1 MALDKN
7 NPFMP
12 SADQYSGIGAAAQ
25 AHDMVASGG
34 ILDGIV
40 EFGTQTLPTFASAT
54 VVNVLNIP
62 HDLAEIPYS
71 LVTGDK
77 LDSGKVDLS
86 NVLGNL
92 DSSLNTDLE
101 DYYSKH
107 KEGIDMSSYVAASLV
122 PGTIG
127 IKALRMG
134 MGTTA
139 AATASEAGL
148 VGRAIGT
155 FEGLGAKS
163 LQTAKLEVLKG
174 SPFSYLSREALNLAA
189 AGATVGVVE
198 TLAFNTA
205 ATLAL
210 HSSPYLDKKDAWE
223 LAKDAVTDSLYF
235 GSIAGGL
242 LGSSVKEAGA
252 VGLLG
257 FRQTL
262 KPYKGQ
268 IDSLAREADNI
279 GGAAQSLEAGL
290 PFTAKVGKGKLTPKE
305 ATLSGGDLAMSIKD
319 NLDNLKAADSL
330 DDFALLERK
339 GLLSKDPVFR
349 EAEWRKFV
357 ADKDASITKQ
367 ERLLESKVKELF
379 ADVSEVVGVSQLVKS
394 ISSSSIEKAGALLA
408 GLKKLHP
415 ATDLAL
421 ENLEKVRAAGRTSQ
435 TVVMDLKTN
444 TVVNKP
450 AGASIFDLPKAEQ
463 VTKVANAKVVPFTEA
478 SLADGSLT
486 GMSGSIMYKK
496 ALEETGQTAGSLT
509 AKSAGFNF
517 TLEKDL
523 ALIDVLANKAATLHP
538 ELKIKVAGVERTVDE
553 AIKLVA
559 ERKIDLIAEGAASG
573 KSVEELSA
581 MLHMPDAKVMKPD
594 LIGMTNEL
602 AKKEGQSPRYL
613 LAEYDKLV
621 RPTSVNRFLAEGSL
635 DFKARIKL
643 VAEERELS
651 LNKMFA
657 EGMAFGKLPISD
669 FKGSGAA
676 GVLKFADASWGDG
689 FQQKLQTLTRL
700 YAKLMNDAA
709 GTRLAA
715 IDTPAEHV
723 LAGGKTSTAYAEMA
737 GVTTWLETS
746 LARGQ
751 GANLWLAPN
760 GNSYVVQR
768 NLVTEAVNSLKA
780 ETAAAKKA
788 AEAGQQFQG
797 SGAKS
802 VAEMLDVM
810 IGSRLKAGIT
820 REQDFVQLTTA
831 ETKNYF
837 LTHASLDAL
846 SLKNSNE
853 LRRLQG
859 GAQVNPGYTEPE
871 LLSLYMPGP
880 NKAKNPFALIVKGS
894 DNHQNPA
901 YAGQTKVFT
910 FKDAKELLAAKSTAI
925 ADGLEAYTAKE
936 SKDFFKDI
944 EKFDN
949 SLSFNGSSLKNE
961 LVSKHKMFAS
971 APESRSVEQFFADT
985 RDWHMRNELAVQR
998 NMIAMKHADEFVSL
1012 RAISYQEAAARDS
1025 GIVKQNSIQQYLDK
1039 GKPTPAEQVI
1049 NQLLAVQN
1057 PGVVNGML
1065 RFIDEGGNKFLSPV
1079 FDAVKSVFNKKETAL
1094 DLEALTK
1101 TYEKLGIEKSYQ
1113 EAIYK
1118 ASNKTV
1124 GENSAFD
1131 KAVRNSN
1138 MVLVTGQL
1146 RLDGLNTIVNII
1158 GSPILGSSVVG
1169 LAIKDVGNRIATPE
1183 SQAMF
1188 AKAIGVGEAGFTGN
1202 SVNFVKLAHKSV
1214 YRDTMLAKDS
1224 LLKDFASND
1233 KETLVQLYNRLGI
1246 TQSGAEAVRQ
1256 ESQVAMLDII
1266 RSGEMQNSSK
1276 LSEVLKKTINFVAK
1290 PSDFVEGKLQFLA
1303 ADAGLQI
1310 AEAAKEAGHVMAP
1323 SDILSLMNTITQKL
1337 HGNYTASQRPQL
1349 FQGTVGAA
1357 VGLFQSYQARLVHR
1371 VLDVIDSGDKRMLA
1385 EMAALQA
1392 GIFGAKSLPGF
1403 NAINT
1408 HLVAENNKDKQD
1420 IYSGLFDSTN
1430 RAMAEGMLYG
1440 VGSSMLGL
1448 NLSTR
1453 GAVDFR
1459 TPNNITEVPSVAI
1472 WKGMIGQVS
1481 DFVTQSANGADLS
1494 ATFSH
1499 AVQHNVFNRPV
1510 QQLAA
1515 VMSGYSTTMSGK
1527 EAVNIHDN
1535 KFQHP
1540 DDWMPHW
1547 ATQTMRMLGGKPL
1560 DEAVYLDTVF
1570 RFNNYRL
1577 QDREKTLEL
1586 GQAVMS
1592 HMRDPDNEI
1601 TPEQKKQ
1608 FAQQFVNRGGT
1619 LTGFNNWYKNQLSNS
1634 TTDAGERL
1642 RKMVKNSEEAKQLS
1656 KMLGGKVEMIP
1667 EAERDMEVNVK

>member
-12 SADQYSGIGAAAQ
+12 NADQYSGIGAAAQ
-25 AHDMVASGG
+25 THDMVASGG
-34 ILDGIV
+34 ILSGIS
-40 EFGTQTLPTFASAT
+40 EFVTESLPTFAAAT
-54 VVNVLNIP
+54 AVNLLNIP
-62 HDLAEIPYS
+62 HDLADIPYS
-71 LVTGDK
+71 LITGDK
-77 LDSGKVDLS
+77 LETGKVELS
-86 NVLGNL
+86 SVLGNL
-92 DSSLNTDLE
+92 DSALNTDLE
-101 DYYSKH
+101 GYYSKH
-107 KEGIDMSSYVAASLV
+107 KEGIDMSSYVAASLI

-127 IKALRMG
+127 IKALRLG

-174 SPFSYLSREALNLAA
+174 SPFSYLSREAVNLAA
-189 AGATVGVVE
+189 AGATVGVIE

-210 HSSPYLDKKDAWE
+210 HNSPYLDKKDAWE
-223 LAKDAVTDSLYF
+223 LVQDAVTDSLMF
-235 GSIAGGL
+235 GAVAGSL

-257 FRQTL
+257 FRQTV

-268 IDSLAREADNI
+268 IDSLAREADNV
-279 GGAAQSLEAGL
+279 GSAAQSMEAGL
-290 PFTAKVGKGKLTPKE
+290 PLTIKVGKKQVPKA
-305 ATLSGGDLAMSIKD
+305 ATLSSGDLAMSIKD

-349 EAEWRKFV
+349 EAEWRKFI
-357 ADKDASITKQ
+357 ADRDSALSKQ
-367 ERLLESKVKELF
+367 TRLFENEVKSLFSDVKEI
-379 ADVSEVVGVSQLVKS
+379 VGVDQLVKS
-394 ISSSSIEKAGALLA
+394 LVSGSIEEAGALLA

-415 ATDLAL
+415 VSDLAL
-421 ENLEKVRAAGRTSQ
+421 ENLAKVTKAGRTTQ

-444 TVVNKP
+444 TVVSKP
-450 AGASIFDLPKAEQ
+450 AGASVFDLSATEQ
-463 VTKVANAKVVPFTEA
+463 AAKVASLKPTAFSEKA
-478 SLADGSLT
+478 LADGSLT

-496 ALEETGQTAGSLT
+496 ALDEVGNTAGLLT
-509 AKSAGFNF
+509 AKTAGINF
-517 TLEKDL
+517 VLEKDL
-523 ALIDVLANKAATLHP
+523 ALIDVLVNKAAILHP
-538 ELKIKVAGVERTVDE
+538 NLKVKINGTEHTVDE

-573 KSVEELSA
+573 KSVEELAA

-594 LIGMTNEL
+594 FTGMTNEL
-602 AKKEGQSPRYL
+602 AKKEGQTPRYI

-621 RPTSVNRFLAEGSL
+621 RPTNVNRFIAQGSL

-643 VAEERELS
+643 VADERELS
-651 LNKMFA
+651 LNKMFS
-657 EGMAFGKLPISD
+657 EGMAFGKLPVTD

-676 GVLKFADASWGDG
+676 GVLKFADANWGDG
-689 FQQKLQTLTRL
+689 FQQKLQTLTKL

-709 GTRLAA
+709 GARLSA
-715 IDTPAEHV
+715 IDSPAEHV
-723 LAGGKTSTAYAEMA
+723 LAGGKTSKAYAEMA

-760 GNSYVVQR
+760 GNSYIVQR
-768 NLVTEAVNSLKA
+768 NLVTEAVNALKA

-788 AEAGQQFQG
+788 ADMGQQFTS

-802 VAEMLDVM
+802 VSEMLDVM
-810 IGSRLKAGIT
+810 IGSKLKDGIT
-820 REQDFVQLTTA
+820 REHEAVRLTTPEA
-831 ETKNYF
+831 KNYF
-837 LTHASLDAL
+837 LTHASLDAV
-846 SLKNSNE
+846 SLQKSNE
-853 LRRLQG
+853 LRRLQS

-871 LLSLYMPGP
+871 LLSLYLPGP
-880 NKAKNPFALIVKGS
+880 NKAKNPFALIVKGN
-894 DNHQNPA
+894 DQHQNPA

-910 FKDAKELLAAKSTAI
+910 FKNAQELLAAKSAAI
-925 ADGLEAYTAKE
+925 ADNLEAYTAKE

-944 EKFDN
+944 EKYDN
-949 SLSFNGSSLKNE
+949 SLAFNGSSLKSE
-961 LVSKHKMFAS
+961 LTSKHKMFAS

-1039 GKPTPAEQVI
+1039 GKPTPAEEVI

-1065 RFIDEGGNKFLSPV
+1065 RFVDEGGNKFLSPV
-1079 FDAVKSVFNKKETAL
+1079 FDAVKAVFNKKETTL

-1101 TYEKLGIEKSYQ
+1101 TYDKLGIEKSYQ

-1118 ASNKTV
+1118 ASGKTV
-1124 GENSAFD
+1124 GESSAFD

-1169 LAIKDVGNRIATPE
+1169 LAIKDVGNKLATPE
-1183 SQAMF
+1183 SQALF
-1188 AKAIGVGEAGFTGN
+1188 AKALGVGEAGFTGN

-1224 LLKDFASND
+1224 LLKDFASHNN
-1233 KETLVQLYNRLGI
+1233 ETLVALYDRLGI
-1246 TQSGAEAVRQ
+1246 TQSGAEAIRQ
-1256 ESQVAMLDII
+1256 ESQTAMLDII

-1276 LSEVLKKTINFVAK
+1276 VSEVLKKTINFVSK

-1430 RAMAEGMLYG
+1430 RSIAEGMLYG
-1440 VGSSMLGL
+1440 VGSSVLGL

-1472 WKGMIGQVS
+1472 WKGMLGQTA
-1481 DFVTQSANGADLS
+1481 DFIKQANNGADVS
-1494 ATFSH
+1494 ANISH
-1499 AVQHNVFNRPV
+1499 AVQHNVFNRPI

-1515 VMSGYSTTMSGK
+1515 ALSGYSTTMSGK
-1527 EAVNIHDN
+1527 EAVNINDN

-1547 ATQTMRMLGGKPL
+1547 ATQTMRLLGGRPL

-1577 QDREKTLEL
+1577 SDREKTLDL
-1586 GQAVMS
+1586 GRALMT
-1592 HMRDPDNEI
+1592 HMREGKEI
-1601 TPEQKKQ
+1601 TPEMQKSYKQ
-1608 FAQQFVNRGGT
+1608 DFVNKGGT

-1642 RKMVKNSEEAKQLS
+1642 RKMVKNSEEARQLS
-1656 KMLGGKVEMIP
+1656 IMLGGKVEMLP
-1667 EAERDMEVNVK
+1667 EAERDVEENVK